1 MGHHPVHICLVGCGK
16 WAACHAA
23 MLQKMRRKVVF
34 SFSSRDLGKA
44 EGYCRRFGGRKAHHG
59 LHAVLKDPDV
69 DAVLLCTPPS
79 NHMEEAEMA
88 AKAGKAVCVEKPLAR
103 CVEEGRKIITIC
115 RHHGVLLLVG
125 ENFHYSPPVRL
136 AEDII
141 NSGAIGKV
149 LTIKAK
155 GASNSIWTE
164 WRKDLDTAGGGILL
178 DEGIHY
184 LHVLRLWAGK
194 PIQFERVSLQKLAS
208 RSVEDIAGIDLVME
222 RAANVS
228 LFLSRGTGE
237 KQILPWFHVIG
248 DEGSLTLDYAA
259 SFLRV
264 EGKKRSIHFIGAPSG
279 LLARVFEK
287 DRFGRN
293 AILQDF
299 VSSIEKGGVPQMN
312 GEEGLND
319 LEFVM
324 AAYEHARVS
333 EGQLAGNPTT

>member
-1 MGHHPVHICLVGCGK
+1 MGHHPVQVCLVGCGK

-23 MLQKMRRKVVF
+23 MLRKMPRKVVF

-44 EGYCRRFGGRKAHHG
+44 EEYCRRFGGSKAYNG
-59 LHAVLKDPDV
+59 LHAVLEDPDV
-69 DAVLLCTPPS
+69 DAVLLWTPPS
-79 NHMEEAEMA
+79 NHMEEVEMA
-88 AKAGKAVCVEKPLAR
+88 AKAGKAICVEKPLAR

-115 RHHGVLLLVG
+115 RDHGVLLLVG

-136 AEDII
+136 AKDII

-155 GASNSIWTE
+155 GASNTIWSE
-164 WRKDLDTAGGGILL
+164 WRKDLDTAGGGVLL

-184 LHVLRLWAGK
+184 LYVLRSWAGN
-194 PIQFERVSLQKLAS
+194 PIRFKHVSLQKLAS
-208 RSVEDIAGIDLVME
+208 RSVEDIAEIELVMD

-228 LFLSRGTGE
+228 LSLSRGTGE
-237 KQILPWFHVIG
+237 EHISPWFHVIG
-248 DEGSLTLDYAA
+248 DEGSLTLDYGA

-264 EGKKRSIHFIGAPSG
+264 EGKKRSIRFIGTPSG

-287 DRFGRN
+287 DRFGRK

-299 VSSIEKGGVPQMN
+299 VSSIKRGGVPQMN
-312 GEEGLND
+312 GEEGLHD

-333 EGQLAGNPTT
+333 KGQLAGNPTT